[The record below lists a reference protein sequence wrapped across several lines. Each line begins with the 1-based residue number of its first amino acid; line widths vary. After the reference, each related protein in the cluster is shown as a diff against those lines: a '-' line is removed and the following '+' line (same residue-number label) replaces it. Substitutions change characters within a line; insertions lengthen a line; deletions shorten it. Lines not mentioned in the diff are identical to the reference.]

1 MSPTPCFAT
10 RAIHGGVQ
18 PDPSTGAILT
28 PIHQSTTFVQEGI
41 GRDLGYTYTRTGN
54 PTVAALERAL
64 GELEGSLPASCFAT
78 GMAGITALFLAL
90 LKAGDRVVV
99 SDVVYG
105 GTVRLLRQI
114 LDRFGVEADF
124 VDTSDLGVLEAA
136 LRRPARM
143 VFIESPA
150 NPTMKL
156 TDIAG
161 AAGLARAAGALLAVD
176 NTFLTPALQSPFD
189 FGADIVVYSTTKA
202 IEGHNATVG
211 GAVLVKDEELA
222 ERIRFVKNT
231 GGGTQSPFEAWLTL
245 KGLKTLELRL
255 ERHSRNALEVARFLE
270 RQPAVR
276 SVAYPWLDSF
286 PQHELA
292 RRQQRDGGGL
302 LAFELEGGAEAGRRL
317 MESLELCSLAENLGA
332 AETLVTHPATM
343 THASVPEAD
352 RQRVGIH
359 DGLVRLSVGLE
370 DPRDLIADLAQA
382 LERAAQEACRG

>member
-1 MSPTPCFAT
+1 MTTKPSICKMSVSNRVVMAAPPT
-10 RAIHGGVQ
+10 
-18 PDPSTGAILT
+18 
-28 PIHQSTTFVQEGI
+28 
-41 GRDLGYTYTRTGN
+41 N
-54 PTVAALERAL
+54 PTTSTIAPMQK
-64 GELEGSLPASCFAT
+64 PAT
-78 GMAGITALFLAL
+78 QRT
-90 LKAGDRVVV
+90 KR
-99 SDVVYG
+99 
-105 GTVRLLRQI
+105 
-114 LDRFGVEADF
+114 
-124 VDTSDLGVLEAA
+124 
-136 LRRPARM
+136 
-143 VFIESPA
+143 
-150 NPTMKL
+150 
-156 TDIAG
+156 
-161 AAGLARAAGALLAVD
+161 
-176 NTFLTPALQSPFD
+176 
-189 FGADIVVYSTTKA
+189 TKA
-202 IEGHNATVG
+202 LPVG